1 MANTP
6 KKDYYEILGAKM
18 WAMAVVGLIVSTALA
33 AQDSSIT
40 GRVTDSHAQP
50 IADVMVAG
58 TQELAAGGPREF
70 KVRTDADGNYSL
82 ASVGQIIFFRK
93 NGYRP
98 FTYKRT
104 ATETTLNITL
114 PLEDSGWKVPR
125 CTEEQQRQ
133 RRYGDRLRFQAP
145 RSAKAK
151 KGEPD
156 ADNWRVFLSFPGNRK
171 EGLII
176 WSGPLLGGGFGY
188 IAPEQWYKEA
198 STVLERSDREFGII
212 DVRGTTPGGRH
223 WRSISWM
230 TDIVWYHDASAE
242 AAQFFDRIIDSGC
255 LSIP

>member
-1 MANTP
+1 MANTS
-6 KKDYYEILGAKM
+6 KKDYYDSLGAKT
-18 WAMAVVGLIVSTALA
+18 WAMAVACLMLSISLA
-33 AQDSSIT
+33 AQDASVT

-50 IADVMVAG
+50 IANVMVAG

-70 KVRTDADGNYSL
+70 RVQTDADGNYSL

-114 PLEDSGWKVPR
+114 PLEDSGWKVLR
-125 CTEEQQRQ
+125 CTGEQQRQ
-133 RRYGDRLRFQAP
+133 RRYGDRLLFQAA

-156 ADNWRVFLSFPGNRK
+156 TDNSRVFLSFPGNRK
-171 EGLII
+171 EELII
-176 WSGPLLGGGFGY
+176 WSGSQIGGGFGY
-188 IAPEQWYKEA
+188 IAPEQWYREA
-198 STVLERSDREFGII
+198 STVLERGDSDSGII
-212 DVRGTTPGGRH
+212 DVRGTTPGSRH

-230 TDIVWYHDASAE
+230 FDIVWYHDVSAE
-242 AAQFFDRIIDSGC
+242 AAQFFDRIIDTGC
-255 LSIP
+255 LRMP